1 MREAGVKRADG
12 KYAPSSQGAPLA
24 LWRGP
29 NCEHPK
35 SSPYVKLFWFGS
47 LVWDMNAEVKETCYF
62 GHGDRFFFSSA
73 GSLNEGLC
81 LGFAHTQG
89 HPYGVL
95 AWTDDPSEV
104 ILVKQEAFR
113 GLPLE
118 RQEPETAKAEEVLA
132 KHLACDTEKAGTWF
146 SCVTRRL
153 C

>member
-1 MREAGVKRADG
+1 
-12 KYAPSSQGAPLA
+12 LA
-24 LWRGP
+24 T
-29 NCEHPK
+29 N
-35 SSPYVKLFWFGS
+35 
-47 LVWDMNAEVKETCYF
+47 
-62 GHGDRFFFSSA
+62 RFCFSSA

-132 KHLACDTEKAGTWF
+132 KHLARDTEKAGTWF